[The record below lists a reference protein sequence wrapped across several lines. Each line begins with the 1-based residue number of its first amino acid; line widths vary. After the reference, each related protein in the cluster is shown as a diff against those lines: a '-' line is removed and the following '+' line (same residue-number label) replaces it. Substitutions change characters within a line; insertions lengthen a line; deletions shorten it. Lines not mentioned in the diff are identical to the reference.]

1 MKQSILALL
10 LFAALLAIHAEEP
23 PAKDGWSAPVN
34 GLRARITFGEVR
46 TVSGSRLP
54 QVFVELHNTT
64 DVLGVLEFD
73 LDVGKAFRYE
83 LATADG
89 KPAPRPIDISMDG
102 HVAGPFRVAIPMHGT
117 LKFPVS
123 WSGYGIRPD
132 FGTIFSLQFGLWEIP
147 ADDPNDYFLSAT
159 LTVARAD
166 DDRLDRRWHG
176 TIKLPG
182 AKAPTKK

>member
-1 MKQSILALL
+1 MKQAVLVS
-10 LFAALLAIHAEEP
+10 LFWFAFRPIQAEVPSKE
-23 PAKDGWSAPVN
+23 DGWSAAVN

-46 TVSGSRLP
+46 TSSGSRLP
-54 QVFVELHNTT
+54 EVFVELHNTT
-64 DVLGVLEFD
+64 DILGVLEFD

-102 HVAGPFRVAIPMHGT
+102 HVAGPFRVAIPMRGT

-123 WSGYGIRPD
+123 WSGYGIRPNY
-132 FGTIFSLQFGLWEIP
+132 GTIFSLQFGLWEIP
-147 ADDPNDYFLSAT
+147 ADDPNDYLLSAT
-159 LTVARAD
+159 LTVARAE

-176 TIKLPG
+176 TIKIPG
-182 AKAPTKK
+182 VKAPTKK